1 MAGKAGGKQTRTEGS
16 TPGMP
21 GDDPRRSLAFG
32 RLRMRLNLSLGR
44 IITLSAPLL
53 GVAAL
58 YLSASWFG
66 IFRIVPDW
74 LRLSLLALFGIGLL
88 ASLWPLFRFRMPTR
102 AEIDTRLEAENR
114 IVNQA
119 IATQDDSIEASDPFA
134 RALWEEHR
142 RRMAQKIG
150 TLETGI
156 PRSTLPT
163 RDPWGIRV
171 AVALLLFVAFGYS
184 FSGNAGRPADAF
196 VSHADD
202 QLPDVRID
210 AWISPPPYI
219 NQPPIFLTGVARPDG
234 EPVSAIEGSEITI
247 RIGGGATDATVMWGA
262 DAASLAPVEQSV
274 GASESPATQT
284 GASAWAFKPEADG
297 ELKISAGRS
306 EALFA
311 IRLIPDNPPVAAFVE
326 APRRAVNGALELD
339 YTLSDDH
346 GIARAEAEIVPAAN
360 PAPDARPLFDPP
372 KYRLVLP
379 RRSSGDN
386 RAVAS
391 HDLTE
396 HPLAGQKVRITL
408 VATDGAGQQGRSET
422 LETVLPGRRFSEP
435 LAAAVVEQR
444 GVLALDANNLQR
456 VFDLHDALTVAP
468 DETIPNL
475 THYLLLQSVRGRLEN
490 ALSDDDLRAAIDYMW
505 GVALQME
512 DGDLSLAERRLR
524 DAQNALAEALENGA
538 SDEEISQL
546 MDELRQAM
554 QEYLRELARQ
564 NPNGQNG
571 ENQQA
576 MPENLLRQRDLD
588 NMLDQIEN
596 LARSGARD
604 QAQQMLQ
611 ELQRMMNNLQAGRQQ
626 RQQQQGGP
634 MRQQMDKLGELMR
647 QQQQL
652 MDETMRADRERQNQP
667 GEGRDRQQQG
677 QQQPGQGDDQGQ
689 QGEGDQSLEDMLG
702 ALGRSQQQLRDAL
715 GQLQSDLEG
724 LGIQPS
730 EGFGEAGEAM
740 GDAAGNLGQGETG
753 QALSDQGRAL
763 QALRQGAEDMMN
775 QMMQAMGNQQGGAD
789 GEGPDQN
796 GNRSADDR
804 DPLGRPRSTQG
815 PDFGSRVKVP
825 DEIDIQRAREILD
838 AIRKRLGDQ
847 LSPELEKRYLERLLD
862 LQ

>member
-1 MAGKAGGKQTRTEGS
+1 MAGKADGKQTRSEAPDTES
-16 TPGMP
+16 PGNAA
-21 GDDPRRSLAFG
+21 RRSVAFG

-44 IITLSAPLL
+44 LLTLSAPLL
-53 GVAAL
+53 GIIAL
-58 YLSASWFG
+58 YFSFSWLG
-66 IFRIVPDW
+66 IFRLVPDW
-74 LRLSLLALFGIGLL
+74 LRLVGLGLFGLGFLAALRPLL
-88 ASLWPLFRFRMPTR
+88 GFSQPSGR
-102 AEIDTRLEAENR
+102 EIDERLEAQNR
-114 IVNQA
+114 IANQA
-119 IATQDDSIEASDPFA
+119 ITTQDDTIEATDPFA
-134 RALWEEHR
+134 RALWLEHR
-142 RRMAQKIG
+142 RRMAEKIG

-156 PRSTLPT
+156 PRSSLPQ

-184 FSGNAGRPADAF
+184 FSGNAGRPSDAF
-196 VSHADD
+196 VSHADN
-202 QLPDVRID
+202 QLPDIRID
-210 AWISPPPYI
+210 AWITPPPYV
-219 NQPPIFLTGVARPDG
+219 NQAPVFLTGTARQPG
-234 EPVSAIEGSEITI
+234 EPVTAIEGSEITI
-247 RIGGGATDATVMWGA
+247 RIGGSAADAQVLWGA
-262 DAASLAPVEQSV
+262 DAESLSLVEASDSASAGQAIPN
-274 GASESPATQT
+274 GASSWTVTPD
-284 GASAWAFKPEADG
+284 ADG

-306 EALFA
+306 EAAFL
-311 IRLIPDNPPVAAFVE
+311 IRLIPDEPPVAAFVE
-326 APRRAVNGALELD
+326 TPRRAVNGALELD

-346 GIARAEAEIVPAAN
+346 GIASAEAEIVPAGD
-360 PAPDARPLFDPP
+360 PSPDARPLFDPP
-372 KYRLVLP
+372 KYRLTLP

-386 RAVAS
+386 RAVSS

-408 VATDGAGQQGRSET
+408 LATDGAGQQGRSET

-444 GVLALDANNLQR
+444 GVLALDANNLPR
-456 VFDLHDALTVAP
+456 VFDLHDALTIAP

-475 THYLLLQSVRGRLEN
+475 THYLLLESVRGRLDYARSEE
-490 ALSDDDLRAAIDYMW
+490 DLREAIDYMW
-505 GVALQME
+505 SVALQME
-512 DGDLSLAERRLR
+512 DGNLSLAERRLR

-538 SDEEISQL
+538 SEEEISQL
-546 MDELRQAM
+546 MDELREAM
-554 QEYLRELARQ
+554 QEYMRELARQ
-564 NPNGQNG
+564 NPNSQNPQD
-571 ENQQA
+571 QQA
-576 MPENLLRQRDLD
+576 MPQNMLRQRDLD

-634 MRQQMDKLGELMR
+634 MRQQMDKLGELM
-647 QQQQL
+647 QQQQKL
-652 MDETMRADRERQNQP
+652 MDETMRADRERQSQS

-677 QQQPGQGDDQGQ
+677 EQQPGQGQDQGQ
-689 QGEGDQSLEDMLG
+689 QGQGDQSLEEMLG

-740 GDAAGNLGQGETG
+740 GDAAGNLEGGETG
-753 QALSDQGRAL
+753 QALGDQGRAL

-775 QMMQAMGNQQGGAD
+775 QMMQAMGNQQGEAE
-789 GEGPDQN
+789 GEGPDRN

-804 DPLGRPRSTQG
+804 DPLGRPRATTG

-847 LSPELEKRYLERLLD
+847 FSPDLEKRYLERLLD

>member
-1 MAGKAGGKQTRTEGS
+1 MAGKADGRQTHSESRKTEAADNHVGRLVS
-16 TPGMP
+16 
-21 GDDPRRSLAFG
+21 FG

-44 IITLSAPLL
+44 LLTLSAPLL
-53 GVAAL
+53 AVIAL
-58 YLSASWFG
+58 YFSFSWFG

-74 LRLSLLALFGIGLL
+74 VRLALLGLFGLGFI
-88 ASLWPLFRFRMPTR
+88 ASLWPLLRFTPPTR
-102 AEIDTRLEAENR
+102 TEIDERLEAENR
-114 IVNQA
+114 IANQA
-119 IATQDDSIEASDPFA
+119 IATQDDTISATDPFA

-142 RRMAQKIG
+142 RRMAGKIG

-156 PRSTLPT
+156 PRSSLPR

-184 FSGNAGRPADAF
+184 FSGNAGKPTDAF
-196 VSHADD
+196 VSHSDSG
-202 QLPDVRID
+202 LPDVRID
-210 AWISPPPYI
+210 AWITPPPYV
-219 NQPPIFLTGVARPDG
+219 NQAPVFLTGQSRPVG
-234 EPVSAIEGSEITI
+234 EAVSAIEGSEITI
-247 RIGGGATDATVMWGA
+247 RVGGSATDAEVLWGA
-262 DAASLAPVEQSV
+262 SEATLVPVEPATASASLAPS
-274 GASESPATQT
+274 T
-284 GASAWAFKPEADG
+284 GASTWTITPDIDG
-297 ELKISAGRS
+297 ELKITAGRS
-306 EALFA
+306 ETAFS
-311 IRLIPDNPPVAAFVE
+311 IRLIPDKPPVAAF
-326 APRRAVNGALELD
+326 AAPPRRAANGALELD

-346 GIARAEAEIVPAAN
+346 GIASAEAEIVPASE
-360 PAPDARPLFDPP
+360 PGPDARPLFDPP
-372 KYRLVLP
+372 KYRLTLP
-379 RRSSGDN
+379 RRSSTDN

-435 LAAAVVEQR
+435 LAAAIVEQR
-444 GVLALDANNLQR
+444 GVLALDANNLGR
-456 VFDLHDALTVAP
+456 VFDLHDALTIAP

-475 THYLLLQSVRGRLEN
+475 THYLLLESVRGRLEY
-490 ALSDDDLRAAIDYMW
+490 ARSDDDLRAAIDYMW

-512 DGDLSLAERRLR
+512 DGNLSLAERRLR
-524 DAQNALAEALENGA
+524 EAQNALAEALENGA
-538 SDEEISQL
+538 TDEEIAQL
-546 MDELRQAM
+546 MDELREAM
-554 QEYLRELARQ
+554 QEYLREMARQ
-564 NPNGQNG
+564 NPGSQDGQ
-571 ENQQA
+571 NQQA
-576 MPENLLRQRDLD
+576 MPENMLRQRDLD

-652 MDETMRADRERQNQP
+652 MDETMRADRERQSQS

-677 QQQPGQGDDQGQ
+677 QQNPGQGDDQGQ
-689 QGEGDQSLEDMLG
+689 QGQGDQSLEEMLG

-724 LGIQPS
+724 MGIQPS

-740 GDAAGNLGQGETG
+740 GDAAGNLEGGETG

-775 QMMQAMGNQQGGAD
+775 QMMQAMGNQQGDAE
-789 GEGPDQN
+789 GEGPDRN
-796 GNRSADDR
+796 GNRAADDR
-804 DPLGRPRSTQG
+804 DPLGRPRATTG

-847 LSPELEKRYLERLLD
+847 LSPDLEKRYLERLLD

>member
-1 MAGKAGGKQTRTEGS
+1 MAGKADGRQTHSESRKTEAADNHVGRLVS
-16 TPGMP
+16 
-21 GDDPRRSLAFG
+21 FG

-44 IITLSAPLL
+44 LLTLSAPLL
-53 GVAAL
+53 AVIAL
-58 YLSASWFG
+58 YFSFSWFG

-74 LRLSLLALFGIGLL
+74 VRLTLLGLFGLGFI
-88 ASLWPLFRFRMPTR
+88 ASLWPLLRFTPPTR
-102 AEIDTRLEAENR
+102 TEIDERLEAENR
-114 IVNQA
+114 IANQA
-119 IATQDDSIEASDPFA
+119 IATQDDTISATDPFA

-142 RRMAQKIG
+142 RRMAGKIG

-156 PRSTLPT
+156 PRSSLPR

-184 FSGNAGRPADAF
+184 FSGNAGKPTDAF
-196 VSHADD
+196 VSHSDSG
-202 QLPDVRID
+202 LPDVRID
-210 AWISPPPYI
+210 AWITPPPYV
-219 NQPPIFLTGVARPDG
+219 NQAPVFLTGQSRPVG
-234 EPVSAIEGSEITI
+234 EAVSAIEGSEITI
-247 RIGGGATDATVMWGA
+247 RVGGSATDAEVLW
-262 DAASLAPVEQSV
+262 
-274 GASESPATQT
+274 GASEATLVPVEPAGTASANLAPST
-284 GASAWAFKPEADG
+284 GASTWTITPDIDG
-297 ELKISAGRS
+297 ELKITAGRS
-306 EALFA
+306 ETAFS
-311 IRLIPDNPPVAAFVE
+311 IRLIPDEPPVAAF
-326 APRRAVNGALELD
+326 AAPPRRAANGALELD
-339 YTLSDDH
+339 YTLTDDH
-346 GIARAEAEIVPAAN
+346 GIASAEAEIVPASE
-360 PAPDARPLFDPP
+360 PGPDARPLFDPP
-372 KYRLVLP
+372 KYRLTLP
-379 RRSSGDN
+379 RRSSTDN

-435 LAAAVVEQR
+435 LAAAIVEQR
-444 GVLALDANNLQR
+444 GVLALDANNLGR
-456 VFDLHDALTVAP
+456 VFDLHDALTIAP

-475 THYLLLQSVRGRLEN
+475 THYLLLESVRGRLEY
-490 ALSDDDLRAAIDYMW
+490 ARSDDDLRAAIDYMW

-512 DGDLSLAERRLR
+512 DGNLSLAERRLR
-524 DAQNALAEALENGA
+524 EAQNALAEALENGA
-538 SDEEISQL
+538 TDEEIAQL
-546 MDELRQAM
+546 MDELREAM
-554 QEYLRELARQ
+554 QEYLREMARQ
-564 NPNGQNG
+564 NPGSQDGQ
-571 ENQQA
+571 NQQA
-576 MPENLLRQRDLD
+576 MPENMLRQRDLD

-652 MDETMRADRERQNQP
+652 MDETMRADRERQSQS

-677 QQQPGQGDDQGQ
+677 QQNPGQGDDQGQ
-689 QGEGDQSLEDMLG
+689 QGQGDQSLEEMLG

-724 LGIQPS
+724 MGIQPS

-740 GDAAGNLGQGETG
+740 GDAAGNLEGGETG

-775 QMMQAMGNQQGGAD
+775 QMMQAMGNQQGDAE
-789 GEGPDQN
+789 GEGPDRN
-796 GNRSADDR
+796 GNRAADDR
-804 DPLGRPRSTQG
+804 DPLGRPRATTG

-847 LSPELEKRYLERLLD
+847 LSPDLEKRYLERLLD

>member
-1 MAGKAGGKQTRTEGS
+1 MAGRADGSQTHSERQKAKGPDNEVGR
-16 TPGMP
+16 
-21 GDDPRRSLAFG
+21 LVAFG
-32 RLRMRLNLSLGR
+32 RLRMRANLSLGR
-44 IITLSAPLL
+44 ILTLSAPLL
-53 GVAAL
+53 AVAAL
-58 YLSASWFG
+58 YFSFSWFG
-66 IFRIVPDW
+66 IFRLVPDW
-74 LRLSLLALFGIGLL
+74 LRLLLLGLFGLGFI
-88 ASLWPLFRFRMPTR
+88 ASLWPLLRFKPPTR
-102 AEIDTRLEAENR
+102 AEIDERLEAENR
-114 IVNQA
+114 IANQA
-119 IATQDDSIEASDPFA
+119 ITTQDDTISATDPFA
-134 RALWEEHR
+134 RALWDEHR
-142 RRMAQKIG
+142 RRMAKKIG

-156 PRSTLPT
+156 PRSSLPE

-171 AVALLLFVAFGYS
+171 AIALLLFVSFGYS
-184 FSGNAGRPADAF
+184 FSGNAGKPSDAF
-196 VSHADD
+196 VSHSGT

-210 AWISPPPYI
+210 AWITPPPYV
-219 NQPPIFLTGVARPDG
+219 NQAPVFLTGVARPEG
-234 EPVSAIEGSEITI
+234 EPVAAVEGSEITV
-247 RIGGGATDATVMWGA
+247 RIGGSAADAQVLWGA
-262 DAASLAPVEQSV
+262 DETAMTPIEPGGAAS
-274 GASESPATQT
+274 ASQAAPATVST
-284 GASAWAFKPEADG
+284 WTVRPDANG

-306 EALFA
+306 EAVFA
-311 IRLIPDNPPVAAFVE
+311 IHLIPDEPPVAAFVE
-326 APRRAVNGALELD
+326 SPRRAANGALELD

-346 GIARAEAEIVPAAN
+346 GIATAEAEIVPASE

-372 KYRLVLP
+372 KYRLTLP
-379 RRSSGDN
+379 RRSSADN

-408 VATDGAGQQGRSET
+408 VATDGAGQEGRSET

-456 VFDLHDALTVAP
+456 VFDLHDALTIAP

-490 ALSDDDLRAAIDYMW
+490 ARSDDDLRAAIDYMW

-512 DGDLSLAERRLR
+512 DGNLSLAERRLR
-524 DAQNALAEALENGA
+524 DAQNALSEALENGA
-538 SDEEISQL
+538 TDEEIAEL
-546 MDELRQAM
+546 MDELREAM
-554 QEYLRELARQ
+554 QEYLREMARQ
-564 NPNGQNG
+564 NQGDQNA

-576 MPENLLRQRDLD
+576 MPQNMLRQRDLD

-652 MDETMRADRERQNQP
+652 MDETMRADRERQSQS

-677 QQQPGQGDDQGQ
+677 QQQPGQGQDQGQ
-689 QGEGDQSLEDMLG
+689 QGQGDQSLEDMLG

-740 GDAAGNLGQGETG
+740 GDAAGNLEGGETG

-775 QMMQAMGNQQGGAD
+775 QMMQAMGNQQGEAE

-804 DPLGRPRSTQG
+804 DPLGRPRATTG

-847 LSPELEKRYLERLLD
+847 LSPDLEKRYLERLLD

>member
-1 MAGKAGGKQTRTEGS
+1 MAGKADSTRNHSDGSGSVGPGKGA
-16 TPGMP
+16 
-21 GDDPRRSLAFG
+21 PRSVAFA

-44 IITLSAPLL
+44 MLTLAAPLL
-53 GVAAL
+53 GVAAIF
-58 YLSASWFG
+58 LSLSWFG
-66 IFRIVPDW
+66 VFRIVPDW
-74 LRLSLLALFGIGLL
+74 LRLAGLGLFGLGFL
-88 ASLWPLFRFRMPTR
+88 AALRPLMGFRQPTVR
-102 AEIDTRLEAENR
+102 EIDERLEAQNR
-114 IVNQA
+114 IANQA
-119 IATQDDSIEASDPFA
+119 ITTQDDTIAAKDPFA
-134 RALWEEHR
+134 RALWLEHR
-142 RRMAQKIG
+142 RRMAEKIG

-156 PRSTLPT
+156 PRSSLPE

-171 AVALLLFVAFGYS
+171 AIALLLFVAFGYS
-184 FSGNAGRPADAF
+184 FSGQSGRPSDAF
-196 VSHADD
+196 VSHSGTQPAEY
-202 QLPDVRID
+202 RID
-210 AWISPPPYI
+210 AWITPPSYV
-219 NQPPIFLTGVARPDG
+219 NQPPVFLTGLEREPG
-234 EPVSAIEGSEITI
+234 EPVNAIEGSQITV
-247 RIGGGATDATVMWGA
+247 RVGGSAEDAQVLWGA
-262 DAASLAPVEQSV
+262 DSQSLVPIEPVDAATANRVLPA
-274 GASESPATQT
+274 GASSWTITPKS
-284 GASAWAFKPEADG
+284 GG
-297 ELKISAGRS
+297 ELKIMAGRS
-306 EALFA
+306 EAAFA
-311 IRLIPDNPPVAAFVE
+311 INLLADEPPVASFADT
-326 APRRAVNGALELD
+326 PRRAVNGALELD

-346 GIARAEAEIVPAAN
+346 GLASAEAEIVPAAD
-360 PAPDARPLFDPP
+360 PSPDARPLFDPP
-372 KYRLVLP
+372 RYRLRLP
-379 RRSSGDN
+379 RRSSEDN

-422 LETVLPGRRFSEP
+422 VETVLPGRRFSEP

-444 GVLALDANNLQR
+444 GVLALDANNIGR
-456 VFDLHDALTVAP
+456 VFDLYEALTIAP
-468 DETIPNL
+468 EETIPNL
-475 THYLLLQSVRGRLEN
+475 THYLLLESIRGRLVYSRTE
-490 ALSDDDLRAAIDYMW
+490 DDLRDAIDYMW
-505 GVALQME
+505 SVALQME
-512 DGDLSLAERRLR
+512 DGNLSLAERRLR

-538 SDEEISQL
+538 SDEEIARL

-554 QEYLRELARQ
+554 QEYMRELARQ
-564 NPNGQNG
+564 APNSQNQ
-571 ENQQA
+571 EQQA
-576 MPENLLRQRDLD
+576 MPQNMLRQRDLD

-647 QQQQL
+647 EQQQL
-652 MDETMRADRERQNQP
+652 MDETMRADRERQSQS

-677 QQQPGQGDDQGQ
+677 QQNPGQGQDQGQ
-689 QGEGDQSLEDMLG
+689 QGEGQQSLEDMLG

-724 LGIQPS
+724 MGIQPS

-740 GDAAGNLGQGETG
+740 GDAAGNLQGGETG
-753 QALSDQGRAL
+753 QALNDQGRAL

-775 QMMQAMGNQQGGAD
+775 QMMQAMGNEQGEAEGQ
-789 GEGPDQN
+789 GPDRN
-796 GNRSADDR
+796 GNRAADDR
-804 DPLGRPRSTQG
+804 DPLGRPRATTG

>member
-1 MAGKAGGKQTRTEGS
+1 MAGNADGRQTHSSGTDTESAGN
-16 TPGMP
+16 
-21 GDDPRRSLAFG
+21 DAHRSVAFG
-32 RLRMRLNLSLGR
+32 RFRMRLNLSLGR
-44 IITLSAPLL
+44 LLTLSAPLL
-53 GVAAL
+53 GTIAL
-58 YLSASWFG
+58 YLSLSWFG
-66 IFRIVPDW
+66 VFRLAPDW
-74 LRLSLLALFGIGLL
+74 LRLLCLGLFGLAFL
-88 ASLWPLFRFRMPTR
+88 ASLRPLLRFRSPSR
-102 AEIDTRLEAENR
+102 AEIDERLEAENR
-114 IVNQA
+114 IANQA
-119 IATQDDSIEASDPFA
+119 IAVQDDTLEASDPFA
-134 RALWEEHR
+134 RALWHEHR
-142 RRMAQKIG
+142 RRMAEKIG

-156 PRSTLPT
+156 PRSTLPQ

-184 FSGNAGRPADAF
+184 FSGNAGRPTDAF
-196 VSHADD
+196 VSHSDE
-202 QLPDVRID
+202 QLPDIRID
-210 AWISPPPYI
+210 AWITPPPYVS
-219 NQPPIFLTGVARPDG
+219 QAPVFLTGTARQPG
-234 EPVSAIEGSEITI
+234 EPVNAIQGSKITI
-247 RIGGGATDATVMWGA
+247 RIGGSTDDAPVLWGA
-262 DAASLAPVEQSV
+262 NADTQAPVEPV
-274 GASESPATQT
+274 DAAAVAVPNGASSWTIT
-284 GASAWAFKPEADG
+284 PEADG
-297 ELKISAGRS
+297 ELRINAGRS
-306 EALFA
+306 EAAFL
-311 IRLIPDNPPVAAFVE
+311 IRMIPDEPPVATFVE

-346 GIARAEAEIVPAAN
+346 GIASAEAEIVPAAE
-360 PAPDARPLFDPP
+360 PSPDARPLFDPP
-372 KYRLVLP
+372 KYRLTLP

-408 VATDGAGQQGRSET
+408 LATDGAGQEGRSET

-444 GVLALDANNLQR
+444 GVLALDANNLPR
-456 VFDLHDALTVAP
+456 VFDLHDALTIAP

-475 THYLLLQSVRGRLEN
+475 THYLLLESVHGRLTYARTDE
-490 ALSDDDLRAAIDYMW
+490 DLRAAIDYMW
-505 GVALQME
+505 SVALQIE
-512 DGDLSLAERRLR
+512 DGNLSLAERRLR

-554 QEYLRELARQ
+554 QEYMRELARQ
-564 NPNGQNG
+564 NPNSQNP
-571 ENQQA
+571 NQQA
-576 MPENLLRQRDLD
+576 MPENMLRQRDLD

-652 MDETMRADRERQNQP
+652 MDETMRADRERQSQS

-677 QQQPGQGDDQGQ
+677 QQQPGEGQDQGQ
-689 QGEGDQSLEDMLG
+689 QGEGQQSLEDMLG
-702 ALGRSQQQLRDAL
+702 ALGRSQQELRDAL

-724 LGIQPS
+724 MGIQPS

-740 GDAAGNLGQGETG
+740 GDAAGNLEGGETG

-775 QMMQAMGNQQGGAD
+775 QMMQAMGNEQGDAE
-789 GEGPDQN
+789 GEGPDRN

-804 DPLGRPRSTQG
+804 DPLGRPRATTG

-847 LSPELEKRYLERLLD
+847 FSPELEKRYLERLLD

>member
-1 MAGKAGGKQTRTEGS
+1 MAGEANRTQMHSKGPNTQS
-16 TPGMP
+16 SA
-21 GDDPRRSLAFG
+21 DDAHRSVAFG

-44 IITLSAPLL
+44 LLTLSAPLL
-53 GVAAL
+53 GVLAL
-58 YLSASWFG
+58 YFSLSWFG
-66 IFRIVPDW
+66 VFRIAPNW
-74 LRLSLLALFGIGLL
+74 LRLTLLALFCLGFL
-88 ASLWPLFRFRMPTR
+88 ASLWPLIRFRSPSR
-102 AEIDTRLEAENR
+102 AEIDERLESENH

-119 IATQDDSIEASDPFA
+119 IATQDDTIEADDPFA
-134 RALWEEHR
+134 RALWQEHR
-142 RRMAQKIG
+142 RRMAEKIG
-150 TLETGI
+150 PLETGI
-156 PRSTLPT
+156 PRSSLPQ

-184 FSGNAGRPADAF
+184 FSGNAGRPSDAF
-196 VSHADD
+196 VSHAHN

-210 AWISPPPYI
+210 AWITPPPYV
-219 NQPPIFLTGVARPDG
+219 NQAPVFLTGMVRPDG

-247 RIGGGATDATVMWGA
+247 RVGGSAADTAVLWGTDADSLNPVEQTDATSA
-262 DAASLAPVEQSV
+262 DKVAP
-274 GASESPATQT
+274 T
-284 GASAWAFKPEADG
+284 GSSTWVFQPDSGG

-306 EALFA
+306 EAAFV
-311 IRLIPDNPPVAAFVE
+311 IRLIPDEPPVAAFVE
-326 APRRAVNGALELD
+326 TPRRATNGALELA
-339 YTLSDDH
+339 YTLTDDH
-346 GIARAEAEIVPAAN
+346 GIARAEAEIVPAGE

-372 KYRLVLP
+372 KYRLTLP
-379 RRSSGDN
+379 RRSSTDN
-386 RAVAS
+386 QAVAS

-396 HPLAGQKVRITL
+396 HPLAGQRVRITL

-475 THYLLLQSVRGRLEN
+475 THYLLLESVKGRLEN
-490 ALSDDDLRAAIDYMW
+490 ARSDDDLRAAIDYMW

-512 DGDLSLAERRLR
+512 DGNLSLAERRLR
-524 DAQNALAEALENGA
+524 EAQNALAEALENGA

-546 MDELRQAM
+546 MDELREAM
-554 QEYLRELARQ
+554 QDYIRELARQ
-564 NPNGQNG
+564 NPNNQNAQ
-571 ENQQA
+571 NQQA
-576 MPENLLRQRDLD
+576 MPENMLRQRDLD

-652 MDETMRADRERQNQP
+652 MDETMRADRERQSQS

-677 QQQPGQGDDQGQ
+677 QQQPGQGEDQGQ
-689 QGEGDQSLEDMLG
+689 QGQGEQSLEDMRG

-715 GQLQSDLEG
+715 GQLQSDLED

-740 GDAAGNLGQGETG
+740 GDAAGNLEGGETG
-753 QALSDQGRAL
+753 QALGDQGRAL

-775 QMMQAMGNQQGGAD
+775 QMMQAMGNQQGDAEGQ
-789 GEGPDQN
+789 GPDRN

-804 DPLGRPRSTQG
+804 DPLGRPRATTG

-847 LSPELEKRYLERLLD
+847 FSPELEKRYLERLLD

>member
-1 MAGKAGGKQTRTEGS
+1 MAGKADGTQTHSDGS
-16 TPGMP
+16 GPLGS
-21 GDDPRRSLAFG
+21 GNDAPRSVAFA

-44 IITLSAPLL
+44 LLTLSAPLL

-58 YLSASWFG
+58 YLSLSWFG
-66 IFRIVPDW
+66 VFRIVPDW
-74 LRLSLLALFGIGLL
+74 LRLVSLGLFGLGFLAALRPLL
-88 ASLWPLFRFRMPTR
+88 GFRQPTGR
-102 AEIDTRLEAENR
+102 EIDERLEAQNR
-114 IVNQA
+114 IANQA
-119 IATQDDSIEASDPFA
+119 ITTQDDTIEATDPFA
-134 RALWEEHR
+134 RALWLEHR
-142 RRMAQKIG
+142 RRMAEKIG
-150 TLETGI
+150 TLEAGI
-156 PRSTLPT
+156 PRSSLPE

-171 AVALLLFVAFGYS
+171 AIALLLFVAFGYS
-184 FSGNAGRPADAF
+184 FSGHSGRPTDAF
-196 VSHADD
+196 VSHADTN
-202 QLPDVRID
+202 LPDIRID
-210 AWISPPPYI
+210 AWITPPSYV
-219 NQPPIFLTGVARPDG
+219 NQAPVFLTGLARQPG
-234 EPVSAIEGSEITI
+234 EAVNAIEGSQITI
-247 RIGGGATDATVMWGA
+247 RVGGSAEDAQVLWGA
-262 DAASLAPVEQSV
+262 DSKSLSPVDQVDAAAANQAIPTGAASW
-274 GASESPATQT
+274 TIT
-284 GASAWAFKPEADG
+284 PEAGG
-297 ELKISAGRS
+297 ELKINAGRS
-306 EALFA
+306 EVAFA
-311 IRLIPDNPPVAAFVE
+311 INLIPDEPPVASFVE
-326 APRRAVNGALELD
+326 TPRRAVNGALELD
-339 YTLSDDH
+339 YTLTDDH
-346 GIARAEAEIVPAAN
+346 GIASAEAEIVPAGEPS
-360 PAPDARPLFDPP
+360 PAARPLFDPP
-372 KYRLVLP
+372 KYRLTLP
-379 RRSSGDN
+379 RRSSEDN

-444 GVLALDANNLQR
+444 GVLALDANNLPR
-456 VFDLHDALTVAP
+456 VFDLHDALTIAP
-468 DETIPNL
+468 EETIPNL
-475 THYLLLQSVRGRLEN
+475 THYLLLESVRGRLVYSRTDE
-490 ALSDDDLRAAIDYMW
+490 DLRDAIDYMW
-505 GVALQME
+505 SVALQIE
-512 DGDLSLAERRLR
+512 DGNLSLAERRLR

-554 QEYLRELARQ
+554 QEYIRELARQ
-564 NPNGQNG
+564 NPNSQSPD
-571 ENQQA
+571 QQA
-576 MPENLLRQRDLD
+576 MPQNMLRQRDLD

-652 MDETMRADRERQNQP
+652 MDETMRADRERQSQS

-677 QQQPGQGDDQGQ
+677 QQNPGQGQDQGQ
-689 QGEGDQSLEDMLG
+689 QGEGQQSLEEMLG

-724 LGIQPS
+724 MGIQPS

-740 GDAAGNLGQGETG
+740 GDAAGNLEGGETG
-753 QALSDQGRAL
+753 QALGDQGRAL

-775 QMMQAMGNQQGGAD
+775 QMMQAMGNQQGDAE
-789 GEGPDQN
+789 GEGPDRN

-804 DPLGRPRSTQG
+804 DPLGRPRATTG

-847 LSPELEKRYLERLLD
+847 FSPELEKRYLERLLD